1 MSTAHCLTVEVKGQ
15 TNPNTGAGYMIAF
28 SLPANLRG
36 SDPAVH
42 PCFAAW
48 STAVRDLIVATS
60 DLPFHPDAY
69 TRKTALAN
77 LMHDL
82 AELNRR
88 FPLRIGISTGDVPA
102 VQIHSTNPLA
112 RQIELNF
119 TDEDGAFSIVER
131 NPQTTPT
138 AEVREQGRIGLMAA
152 ARKAFP
158 FDKPGAARTRQPRK
172 PPAIKPS
179 VRKPPRP

>member
-15 TNPNTGAGYMIAF
+15 SNPDTGVGYMIAF
-28 SLPANLRG
+28 SLPANMRG
-36 SDPAVH
+36 TDPAQH
-42 PCFAAW
+42 PSFAAW
-48 STAVRDLIVATS
+48 SAAVRDLIMATG
-60 DLPFHPDAY
+60 DLPFHPDTY
-69 TRKTALAN
+69 TRKTALAD

-88 FPLRIGISTGDVPA
+88 YPLRIGVDTGDVPA
-102 VQIHSTNPLA
+102 VQIHSTDPLA

-119 TDEDGAFSIVER
+119 TDEDGAFSVVER
-131 NPQTTPT
+131 NPQICPT

-158 FDKPGAARTRQPRK
+158 FDKPSSDAPRPTKARAPK
-172 PPAIKPS
+172 PPK
-179 VRKPPRP
+179 R